1 MTFFQE
7 LMAGTS
13 MPTSCCCN
21 QPQLGER
28 SYLHGAIL
36 GSGSSNKL
44 SLAHSRWL
52 RMCFSHIHSPPSCTS
67 DKHTEFVNFMSHFML
82 QTNQHSAKGPLF
94 KRAPFV
100 SHQIA
105 VSNLCIT
112 KAYTK
117 APSSPWPCPESPGPF
132 GGRCYI
138 LRDLGIFQTNPTEA
152 GKWIQ
157 TTQQKQLTKKNNDQI
172 FFENPKLQLFIQCLR
187 MAEKL
192 FFFLDKT
199 AVFVRCFLFKK
210 TRVLQ

>member
-1 MTFFQE
+1 MTNTQN
-7 LMAGTS
+7 LWTS
-13 MPTSCCCN
+13 W
-21 QPQLGER
+21 
-28 SYLHGAIL
+28 AI
-36 GSGSSNKL
+36 
-44 SLAHSRWL
+44 
-52 RMCFSHIHSPPSCTS
+52 
-67 DKHTEFVNFMSHFML
+67 FML

-172 FFENPKLQLFIQCLR
+172 FLR
-187 MAEKL
+187 IPNSNSSSNAWEWL
-192 FFFLDKT
+192 RSCFFFLDKT
-199 AVFVRCFLFKK
+199 AVFVRCFFVSKK
-210 TRVLQ
+210 QGCYNKLGWLNVHKFTAQVFRF